1 MDSLKAL
8 VAQKRKAASELYEGK
23 KYVKRSELEAAE
35 LRRLREEEQREL
47 EAKVRGQVCIIASA
61 VHNACVHRLHAR
73 SKPKRRRPSA

>member
-47 EAKVRGQVCIIASA
+47 EAKVLAHGMQQQ
-61 VHNACVHRLHAR
+61 RLHHHVIG
-73 SKPKRRRPSA
+73 SAQEAG